1 MEAVTALLSVIFLVH
16 HLHADSAPLS
26 PMQGIAHKATFKAA
40 AGCFSLLLSAQHN
53 LHFPLLQHDTIP
65 NNFHAQVTAQNPLH
79 FTLSG
84 SKNGILATHDE
95 LVTSKTTNY
104 LLQLLRKVLSPWHSI
119 RLLDSHTCL
128 IE

>member
-26 PMQGIAHKATFKAA
+26 PMQRIPHKATYKAA

-53 LHFPLLQHDTIP
+53 LHFPIPQHDKIP
-65 NNFHAQVTAQNPLH
+65 NIFHAEVTAQNPLY

-95 LVTSKTTNY
+95 LITSKTTNY
-104 LLQLLRKVLSPWHSI
+104 LLQLLRKVLSP
-119 RLLDSHTCL
+119 
-128 IE
+128 